1 LPTFALDVHTKKE
14 IMNITLSVRT
24 KISAT
29 KRWLARLPYW
39 VGVVVT
45 ASCIP
50 FYIISFAQLAL
61 PIGTEWKAALWTICF
76 GLAKLFQ
83 YCGLAILGAKG
94 LSQAFKKR

>member
-1 LPTFALDVHTKKE
+1 LPTFALEDHTKI
-14 IMNITLSVRT
+14 IMNIIPTFRT

-29 KRWLARLPYW
+29 KRWLSHLLYW
-39 VGVVVT
+39 VGVIVT

-50 FYIISFAQLAL
+50 FYIISFAQFAL
-61 PIGTEWKAALWTICF
+61 PISAEWKAVLWTICF

-94 LSQAFKKR
+94 LSQVFKKR

>member
-1 LPTFALDVHTKKE
+1 
-14 IMNITLSVRT
+14 MNIIPIVRS
-24 KISAT
+24 KVAT
-29 KRWLARLPYW
+29 AKLWLTRLPYW

-50 FYIISFAQLAL
+50 FYIFSFAQFAL
-61 PIGTEWKAALWTICF
+61 PISAEWKAALWTLCF

-94 LSQAFKKR
+94 LSQVFRKR

>member
-1 LPTFALDVHTKKE
+1 
-14 IMNITLSVRT
+14 MNIIPIVRS
-24 KISAT
+24 KVAT
-29 KRWLARLPYW
+29 AKLWLARLPYW

-50 FYIISFAQLAL
+50 FYIISFAQFAL
-61 PIGTEWKAALWTICF
+61 PISAEWKAALWTLCF

-94 LSQAFKKR
+94 LSQVFKKR

>member
-1 LPTFALDVHTKKE
+1 MKMIPTL
-14 IMNITLSVRT
+14 RT

-29 KRWLARLPYW
+29 KRWLNRLPYW
-39 VGVVVT
+39 VGVIVT

-50 FYIISFAQLAL
+50 FYIISFAQFAL
-61 PIGTEWKAALWTICF
+61 PISAEWKAALWTICF

-94 LSQAFKKR
+94 LSQVFKKR